1 MTRASPALLQLV
13 AKITELRAISQ
24 AAAAA
29 AAANNTKKTSD
40 TLADIDFVLG
50 MSGGTGAAP
59 ALPKEATTPVLLT
72 AKRSATDSAV
82 FHSVAVAIYTVL
94 MPTSVSGLSLP
105 SAHIHIAFFCDFFVP
120 AFFLVSFFLCV
131 FACAA

>member
-24 AAAAA
+24 AATAA

-72 AKRSATDSAV
+72 AKRSATESTL
-82 FHSVAVAIYTVL
+82 FYSVAVAIRTVL
-94 MPTSVSGLSLP
+94 MSMSISGLSVLY
-105 SAHIHIAFFCDFFVP
+105 AHILATTAVCV
-120 AFFLVSFFLCV
+120 CV

>member
-1 MTRASPALLQLV
+1 MWELSMTRASPALLQLV

-50 MSGGTGAAP
+50 MLSCRKNTGAHDHDQ
-59 ALPKEATTPVLLT
+59 
-72 AKRSATDSAV
+72 RGS
-82 FHSVAVAIYTVL
+82 
-94 MPTSVSGLSLP
+94 
-105 SAHIHIAFFCDFFVP
+105 
-120 AFFLVSFFLCV
+120 
-131 FACAA
+131 